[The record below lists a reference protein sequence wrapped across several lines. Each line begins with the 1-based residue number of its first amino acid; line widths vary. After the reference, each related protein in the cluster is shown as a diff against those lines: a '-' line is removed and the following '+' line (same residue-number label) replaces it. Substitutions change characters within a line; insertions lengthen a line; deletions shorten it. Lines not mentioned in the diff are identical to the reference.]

1 MRNLRLLLAE
11 MSRLRRTRERRRLS
25 CIHSIPTKLYR
36 ELLEGKVFKAIGTTP
51 APAVTK
57 DDVVRVLNKID
68 ADRQADLVKNA
79 IGSTFKWGM
88 KRGEVN
94 SNPCEGLG
102 PRAAL
107 GVRERVLTDHE
118 LRTLWHAAD
127 RDDIWI
133 SQGMRAIIR
142 LCLVTGLGAPKLP
155 ALARLSWPALMVR
168 A

>member
-1 MRNLRLLLAE
+1 LAE
-11 MSRLRRTRERRRLS
+11 KRLEKDNGISTGTRRLYS
-25 CIHSIPTKLYR
+25 
-36 ELLEGKVFKAIGTTP
+36 ELLKGKVFKTIGNTP
-51 APAVTK
+51 APEVTK

-79 IGSTFKWGM
+79 ISSTYKWGVR
-88 KRGEVN
+88 RGEVK

-118 LRTLWHAAD
+118 LKTLWHAVE

-133 SQGMRAIIR
+133 SQGMSAIIR
-142 LCLVTGLGAPKLP
+142 LCHAHGP
-155 ALARLSWPALMVR
+155 AS
-168 A
+168 